1 MTAGGYK
8 ASFEIDEDTLGLN
21 TGDVHIALNTIKNVE
36 GTIMSVIPATSGAEA
51 TGAILSHVH

>member
-21 TGDVHIALNTIKNVE
+21 TGDVHTALNTIKNAE
-36 GTIMSVIPATSGAEA
+36 GIIVSAIPATSGAEP
-51 TGAILSHVH
+51 TG